1 MEEIIPMSTKE
12 ITRLEVMQRLKD
24 KRLRQ
29 KEAALLL
36 GLSVRQVK
44 RLWKKYRKQ
53 AAKGLLSAKRGKAS
67 NSRLDGGV
75 VQEVVD
81 LLKKKYSDFGPTLA
95 HEKIVE
101 VHRIE
106 ISRESVRK
114 IMIAEEMWK
123 ARRAK
128 K

>member
-1 MEEIIPMSTKE
+1 MEEIIAMSSKE
-12 ITRLEVMQRLKD
+12 ISRLEVMQRLKD

-29 KEAALLL
+29 KEAAQLL

-44 RLWKKYRKQ
+44 RLWKKYGKQ
-53 AAKGLLSAKRGKAS
+53 AAKGLVSKKRGQVS
-67 NSRLDGGV
+67 NNHLDAGV
-75 VQEVVD
+75 VQAVLD
-81 LLKKKYSDFGPTLA
+81 LLKSKYPDFGPTLA

-114 IMIAEEMWK
+114 IM
-123 ARRAK
+123 
-128 K
+128 